1 MDFSNN
7 SLVQD
12 KFSSLRIII
21 TSHSPSIFKSRAM
34 EIFPETLKKVW
45 NFWEIRSLVLLSLSL
60 QIILILFGSQRKINN
75 PHRCITIFVKEIVWC
90 AYTSADWVATV
101 ALSVMASNEADS
113 EHASS
118 RDRDSLQAFWAPFLL
133 LLLGWWS

>member
-12 KFSSLRIII
+12 KFSSLRAE
-21 TSHSPSIFKSRAM
+21 PWRFSR
-34 EIFPETLKKVW
+34 KKVW
-45 NFWEIRSLVLLSLSL
+45 NFWEIPSLVLLSLSL
-60 QIILILFGSQRKINN
+60 HIILILFRSRRKINN
-75 PHRCITIFVKEIVWC
+75 PHRCIAIFVKEIVWC

-133 LLLGWWS
+133 LHLGWWS